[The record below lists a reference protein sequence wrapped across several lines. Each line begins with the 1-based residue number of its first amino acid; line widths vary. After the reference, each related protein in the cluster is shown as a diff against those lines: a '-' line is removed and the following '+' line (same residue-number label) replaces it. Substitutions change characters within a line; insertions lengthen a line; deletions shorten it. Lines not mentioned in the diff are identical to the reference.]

1 MNPNTDNNNQ
11 SYRPNLQWTKPDGTV
26 MEGTFNEVM
35 LKYYQAGKVGKI
47 VDLSRAD
54 KKQMYRDFA
63 DALVSLGVSDDPR
76 EAFKI
81 VNGYTKSKGWG
92 KLTEWPN
99 QGWFDKF
106 LLSLKEKSDK
116 VADFPWPKPVAVEV
130 IDTSAAEARRLAAAD
145 RMDWTAQVHEEDLKS
160 AQDHT
165 ARLKT
170 LGITP
175 GRTMLAPGTPL
186 IRYGV
191 DKFNT
196 LRKDIGDQPLVE
208 DAAEAIIA
216 AVEAENRRDVVVDRR
231 RLRLESTGDG
241 LTLHAPGVEPLR
253 VEQNGIHMLSRFLSP
268 VLPHV
273 GFVNTMTSGE
283 IAELFN
289 RRVQRSLAPTGD
301 VKLRTRD
308 AVDGMGRSMWAVVG
322 PRYTDFDSNLV
333 ARVVADVHR
342 GSRGVM
348 VYNGDRGTMT
358 WEIASMRDL
367 PPVVGEVYRIVQQG
381 RTSDT
386 GNGSVQSWSSFWRAL
401 CANLT
406 TELLKTKRNRT
417 IHTGDVRMLNRR
429 VRQGMH
435 AERARAF
442 EAFPEFAQRREV
454 LASTSMSELFEGQ
467 SLSERVEAMC
477 LAHPG
482 VVDAASMARDA
493 LVQIVLDGMAAE
505 GVIDDAS
512 LANVIDGLTR
522 IHRQKV
528 PVRVRQAVQQQAG
541 ALGVQW
547 ARQVMT

>member
-1 MNPNTDNNNQ
+1 MNPNTDNNK

-26 MEGTFNEVM
+26 MEGTFDEVM
-35 LKYYQAGKVGKI
+35 LKYYQAGKVGEI

-106 LLSLKEKSDK
+106 IQRLKEKSDK
-116 VADFPWPKPVAVEV
+116 VADFPWPKPSVTVEV
-130 IDTSAAEARRLAAAD
+130 VGDAAERRFST
-145 RMDWTAQVHEEDLKS
+145 REDWTAQVHEDDKAAALEDMAKLR
-160 AQDHT
+160 A
-165 ARLKT
+165 
-170 LGITP
+170 LGLTP
-175 GRTMLAPGTPL
+175 GRPMVALGSTL

-191 DKFNT
+191 DKWST
-196 LRKDIGDQPLVE
+196 QRTELSEMPSVE
-208 DAAEAIIA
+208 EAAGAVIA
-216 AVEAENRRDVVVDRR
+216 TIEAEQRRDIVVNRRK
-231 RLRLESTGDG
+231 LRLENTSDG
-241 LTLHAPGVEPLR
+241 LTLHAPQTEPVR
-253 VEQNGIHMLSRFLSP
+253 IERNGIQMLSRFLSP
-268 VLPHV
+268 VLPHA
-273 GFVNTMTSGE
+273 GFVSTMLASE
-283 IAELFN
+283 IVELFN
-289 RRVQRSLAPTGD
+289 SRQARGVSPTGD
-301 VKLRTRD
+301 IKLRTRD
-308 AVDGMGRSMWAVVG
+308 AVDGAGRSLWAVTG
-322 PRYTDFDSNLV
+322 PKYASFDSDIV

-342 GSRGVM
+342 GSNGTM
-348 VYNGDRGTMT
+348 VYNPDRGTME

-367 PPVVGEVYRIVQQG
+367 PPVVGEVFKIVQQG

-386 GNGSVQSWSSFWRAL
+386 GNGSVQSWTSFWRAL
-401 CANLT
+401 CYNLT
-406 TELLKTKRNRT
+406 TETLDTNKNRT
-417 IHTGDVRMLNRR
+417 IHRGDVRRI
-429 VRQGMH
+429 VAKARQEMR

-454 LASTSMSELFEGQ
+454 LASTSMGELFEGKT
-467 SLSERVEAMC
+467 LSERVESMC

-512 LANVIDGLTR
+512 LAQVIDGLTR

-528 PVRVRQAVQQQAG
+528 PVLVRQAVQQQAG

-547 ARQVMT
+547 ARQVTT